1 MIGCMDQIDR
11 KLAGWLGEWVD
22 KWMLMNGKMMDG

>member
-11 KLAGWLGEWVD
+11 ELGGWVGDRVD
-22 KWMLMNGKMMDG
+22 RWMLMNGKMDR

>member
-11 KLAGWLGEWVD
+11 KLGEWVD